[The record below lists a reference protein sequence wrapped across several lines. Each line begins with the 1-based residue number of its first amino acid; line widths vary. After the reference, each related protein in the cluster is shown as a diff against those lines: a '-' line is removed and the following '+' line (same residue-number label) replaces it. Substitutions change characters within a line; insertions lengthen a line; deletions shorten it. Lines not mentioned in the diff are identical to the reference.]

1 MRRPRIPDRRLR
13 SKDSSIALRD
23 AQTGSEL
30 GEPLLGH
37 DAEVTALAF
46 SPDGARLASAD
57 AEGTVLVWP
66 VSVEAWKERC
76 LPHPGGS

>member
-1 MRRPRIPDRRLR
+1 MLRRRRG
-13 SKDSSIALRD
+13 
-23 AQTGSEL
+23 GSEI

-66 VSVEAWKERC
+66 VGVEAWKERAC
-76 LPHPGGS
+76 RMAGRPLTDEEVGALHRRRAV